1 MLAYDHLAARLPAL
15 QVCYARVCSR
25 MLAYAHLTARLPAL
39 QVPAHMYTNI
49 FFGKKITPFFWR
61 AWPHVCS
68 RNAKKKRKA
77 AWALACLARGK
88 NKVSILAGAYPHVS
102 SRMLA
107 GDPHSLLRMLHNFT
121 ALLQLDTSSINQSIN
136 QSVNELINE

>member
-1 MLAYDHLAARLPAL
+1 MLT
-15 QVCYARVCSR
+15 YARVCSLNSA
-25 MLAYAHLTARLPAL
+25 LARAPGTSTHVYK
-39 QVPAHMYTNI
+39 Y